1 MTRRPQGPVREG
13 TLGAHRRTIRHAT
26 ATLAALTALV
36 YLAIGFGV
44 IEVVD
49 PATSQPGELLV
60 FGLVAGGAFALGAVL
75 LVAGD
80 WRPVWLVGAAFQVF
94 AIVMY
99 VMVSQERTPP
109 FEVWGVLLRV
119 PQGLML
125 AALAYLFVSPP
136 ADARV
141 TRGVGGVAP

>member
-1 MTRRPQGPVREG
+1 MTRRPQVPVDEA
-13 TLGAHRRTIRHAT
+13 TFGARRRTIRYGA

-36 YLAIGFGV
+36 YLAIGAGI

-75 LVAGD
+75 LVIGD
-80 WRPVWLVGAAFQVF
+80 WRPVWLVGAGFQVF

-109 FEVWGVLLRV
+109 FEVWGVMLRI

-125 AALAYLFVSPP
+125 VALAYLFVSRP
-136 ADARV
+136 AGTRV
-141 TRGVGGVAP
+141 TRRLREVAP

>member
-1 MTRRPQGPVREG
+1 MTRRPQGPSHEAA
-13 TLGAHRRTIRHAT
+13 LGAKRRTIRYAA

-109 FEVWGVLLRV
+109 FEVWGVMLRV
-119 PQGLML
+119 PQLLMLGALTYLFISRPAGAGLMRR
-125 AALAYLFVSPP
+125 VS
-136 ADARV
+136 
-141 TRGVGGVAP
+141 GVGP

>member
-1 MTRRPQGPVREG
+1 MTRRPQGLAHEA
-13 TLGAHRRTIRHAT
+13 TLDAQRRTIRYAA

-109 FEVWGVLLRV
+109 FEVWGVMLRI
-119 PQGLML
+119 PQLLML
-125 AALAYLFVSPP
+125 VALAYLSMSRPVG
-136 ADARV
+136 ARV
-141 TRGVGGVAP
+141 ARRMGEVAP